1 MIMITSY
8 LAAAIALA
16 MITGVALG
24 QSPSLTTA
32 SPGSVAGGNANETM
46 DQPTIQGHR
55 IVDQFGTSEEA
66 ESPTRNDDVPKTIQF
81 VRPVSETAS
90 Q

>member
-1 MIMITSY
+1 MIKSY

-24 QSPSLTTA
+24 QSPSLTTV
-32 SPGSVAGGNANETM
+32 SPGSVAGGNANETSIK
-46 DQPTIQGHR
+46 PAAQGNEVVGQFWTT
-55 IVDQFGTSEEA
+55 VDA
-66 ESPTRNDDVPKTIQF
+66 KSPTRNDDVPKTIQF

-90 Q
+90 R